1 MTTPRAL
8 AIVAGLGPGISYSL
22 AHKFAMAYD
31 LVLLARSESTL
42 DSLISKL
49 RSDPAIESLK
59 PAPTIVGVPT
69 DVTSIESMAAT
80 MEKVRS
86 LGKPVTLAVYNV
98 SAGFKRTPFLEIDLK
113 DIENGFK
120 SGGFGGAV
128 FGKAV
133 LPLLLDSVGKVSW
146 EESGGRV
153 NPTLIYTGATASV
166 KANPGMSA
174 FAIGKWSLRALTQSL
189 AREFGPQGVHV
200 SNVNIDAVVDLERS
214 KSILTDMEDA
224 KLKPAEVAET
234 YWGLHQQ
241 GRSAWTWE
249 VDVRPW
255 VEKW

>member
-22 AHKFAMAYD
+22 AHKFATSYD

-69 DVTSIESMAAT
+69 DVTSIESMAGT

-98 SAGFKRTPFLEIDLK
+98 SAGFKWTPFLEIDLK

-133 LPLLLDSVGKVSW
+133 LPLLLDS
-146 EESGGRV
+146 ESGGRV

-166 KANPGMSA
+166 KANSGMST

-214 KSILTDMEDA
+214 KSILTDVEDA

-249 VDVRPW
+249 VDVRAW
-255 VEKW
+255 VEKC

>member
-1 MTTPRAL
+1 MTSPRAL
-8 AIVAGLGPGISYSL
+8 AIVAGLGPGISYGL
-22 AHKFAMAYD
+22 AHKFAIAYD
-31 LVLLARSESTL
+31 LILLARSESTL

-49 RSDPAIESLK
+49 SSDPTIKSLK
-59 PAPTIVGVPT
+59 TVPKIVGIPT
-69 DVTSIESMAAT
+69 DVTSIESMSAAI
-80 MEKVRS
+80 EKVHS
-86 LGKPVTLAVYNV
+86 LGQPVTLAVYNV
-98 SAGFKRTPFLEIDLK
+98 SAGFKRTPFLETDLK

-120 SGGFGGAV
+120 GGGLGGAV
-128 FGKAV
+128 FAKAV

-146 EESGGRV
+146 PPGGRV
-153 NPTLIYTGATASV
+153 NPTLIYTGATASF

-174 FAIGKWSLRALTQSL
+174 FAIGKWSLRALSQSL
-189 AREFGPQGVHV
+189 AREFGPKGVHV
-200 SNVNIDAVVDLERS
+200 ATVNIDAVVDLERS
-214 KSILTDMEDA
+214 RGILEDVEDA